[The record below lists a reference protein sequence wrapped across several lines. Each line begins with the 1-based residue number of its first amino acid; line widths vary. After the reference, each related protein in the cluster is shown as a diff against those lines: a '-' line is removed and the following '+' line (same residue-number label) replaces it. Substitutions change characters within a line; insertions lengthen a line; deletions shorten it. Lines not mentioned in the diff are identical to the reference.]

1 MRIFLVED
9 DPQLGDGLY
18 AGLRIA
24 GYAVDWV
31 LDGKHARQALRD
43 QSYGVCILDLG
54 LPRVD
59 GLSILKELRARE
71 DHTPVL
77 ILTARDAS
85 SDRVSGLDAG
95 ADDYLV
101 KPFDLPELLARVRAL
116 ARRTRGSAAPTLAHG
131 SIVLDPTSKRVTRG
145 GALVALS
152 AREYALL
159 HDLLTN
165 HGHIRTKAE
174 LEEGLYAWGDE
185 VESNTVEVYVH
196 HLRKKLGADLVR
208 TVRGQGYVI
217 GGDE

>member
-9 DPQLGDGLY
+9 DPLLGDGLL
-18 AGLRIA
+18 AGLKIA

-31 LDGKHARQALRD
+31 QDGEHARQALRA
-43 QSYGVCILDLG
+43 QTYGLCILDLE

-59 GLSILKELRARE
+59 GLSILKELRARK

-85 SDRVSGLDAG
+85 LDRVCGLDAG
-95 ADDYLV
+95 ADDYLT

-116 ARRTRGSAAPTLAHG
+116 ARRAVGNAAPTLTHG
-131 SIVLDPTSKRVTRG
+131 SIELDLISKRVTRG
-145 GALVALS
+145 GVPVALS

-159 HDLLTN
+159 RDLLAN
-165 HGHIRTKAE
+165 RGRIRAKAE
-174 LEEGLYAWGDE
+174 LEEGLYAWGEE

-196 HLRKKLGADLVR
+196 HLRKKLGASLIR

-217 GGDE
+217 GDDE

>member
-9 DPQLGDGLY
+9 DPQLGDGLV
-18 AGLRIA
+18 AGLKIA

-31 LDGKHARQALRD
+31 RDGGHARQALQD
-43 QSYGVCILDLG
+43 QSYGLCILDLG

-71 DHTPVL
+71 DQTPVL

-85 SDRVSGLDAG
+85 ADRVGGLDAG

-116 ARRTRGSAAPTLAHG
+116 VRRAGGHAAPTLAQG
-131 SIVLDPTSKRVTRG
+131 SIVLDPSSKRVTRD
-145 GALVALS
+145 GAPVTLS
-152 AREYALL
+152 AHEYALL
-159 HDLLTN
+159 HDLLT
-165 HGHIRTKAE
+165 HLGHIRTRAE
-174 LEEGLYAWGDE
+174 LEEGLYGWGDE
-185 VESNTVEVYVH
+185 VGSNTVEVYVH
-196 HLRKKLGADLVR
+196 HLRKKLGADLIQ

-217 GGDE
+217 GGDA

>member
-1 MRIFLVED
+1 MRIFLAED

-18 AGLRIA
+18 TGLKIA

-31 LDGKHARQALRD
+31 RDGEHARQALRD

-59 GLSILKELRARE
+59 GLSILKELRTR
-71 DHTPVL
+71 DDPTPVL

-85 SDRVSGLDAG
+85 SDRVNGLDTG

-116 ARRTRGSAAPTLAHG
+116 LRRAGGSAAPTLAQD
-131 SIVLDPTSKRVTRG
+131 SVTLDPTRKRVTRDG
-145 GALVALS
+145 VPVVLS
-152 AREYALL
+152 AHEYALL
-159 HDLLTN
+159 HDLLVN
-165 HGHIRTKAE
+165 LGRIRTKAE

-196 HLRKKLGADLVR
+196 HLRKKLGATLIR

>member
-1 MRIFLVED
+1 M
-9 DPQLGDGLY
+9 
-18 AGLRIA
+18 
-24 GYAVDWV
+24 DWV
-31 LDGKHARQALRD
+31 LDGEHARQALRD

-54 LPRVD
+54 LPRLD
-59 GLSILKELRARE
+59 GLSILKELRARN

-85 SDRVSGLDAG
+85 SDRVAGLDAG

-116 ARRTRGSAAPTLAHG
+116 ARRAGGNAAPTLVQG
-131 SIVLDPTSKRVTRG
+131 SVVLDPGSKRVTRDG
-145 GALVALS
+145 ELVALS

-159 HDLLTN
+159 HDLLAN
-165 HGHIRTKAE
+165 QGHIRTKAE
-174 LEEGLYAWGDE
+174 LEESLYAWGDE

-196 HLRKKLGADLVR
+196 HLRKKLGADLIQ

-217 GGDE
+217 GGDA

>member
-18 AGLRIA
+18 MALRIA

-31 LDGKHARQALRD
+31 RDGEHARQALRD
-43 QSYGVCILDLG
+43 QVYGVCILDLG

-59 GLSILKELRARE
+59 GLSILKEMRAYE
-71 DHTPVL
+71 NYTPVL

-85 SDRVSGLDAG
+85 SDRVGGLDAG

-116 ARRTRGSAAPTLAHG
+116 ARRSGGSVAPALVQGLIA
-131 SIVLDPTSKRVTRG
+131 LNPTSRRVTRD
-145 GALVALS
+145 GAYVALS
-152 AREYALL
+152 GREYALL

-165 HGHIRTKAE
+165 RGHIRTKAE

-196 HLRKKLGADLVR
+196 HLRKKLGADLIR
-208 TVRGQGYVI
+208 TIRGQGYVI
-217 GGDE
+217 GGAE

>member
-1 MRIFLVED
+1 MRVFLVED

-18 AGLRIA
+18 AGLKIA

-31 LDGKHARQALRD
+31 LDGEHARQALRD

-54 LPRVD
+54 LPRFD

-116 ARRTRGSAAPTLAHG
+116 ARRAGGSAVPVLTQG
-131 SIVLDPTSKRVTRG
+131 SIVLDPTSKRVTRD
-145 GALVALS
+145 GAPVALS

-159 HDLLTN
+159 HDLLAN
-165 HGHIRTKAE
+165 QGHIRTKTE

-196 HLRKKLGADLVR
+196 HLRKKLGANLIR
-208 TVRGQGYVI
+208 TIRGQGYVI

>member
-1 MRIFLVED
+1 MRIILVED
-9 DPQLGDGLY
+9 DPLLGDGLLV
-18 AGLRIA
+18 GLKIA

-31 LDGKHARQALRD
+31 QDGEHARQALQD
-43 QSYGVCILDLG
+43 QAYGLCILDLE
-54 LPRVD
+54 LPRMD
-59 GLSILKELRARE
+59 GLSILKELRARK

-85 SDRVSGLDAG
+85 SDRVGGLDAG
-95 ADDYLV
+95 ADDYLT

-116 ARRTRGSAAPTLAHG
+116 ARRAGGSAAPTLIHG
-131 SIVLDPTSKRVTRG
+131 SVELDPIGRRVTRD
-145 GALVALS
+145 GAPVALS

-159 HDLLTN
+159 HDLLAN
-165 HGHIRTKAE
+165 PGRIRTKTE

-196 HLRKKLGADLVR
+196 HLRKKLGASLIR

>member
-9 DPQLGDGLY
+9 DPLLGDGLM
-18 AGLRIA
+18 AGLKIA

-31 LDGKHARQALRD
+31 QDGEHARQALRD
-43 QSYGVCILDLG
+43 QTYGLCILDLE
-54 LPRVD
+54 LPRYD
-59 GLSILKELRARE
+59 GLSILKELRARK

-85 SDRVSGLDAG
+85 SDRVGGLDAG
-95 ADDYLV
+95 ADDYLT

-116 ARRTRGSAAPTLAHG
+116 TRRAVGNAAPTLTHG
-131 SIVLDPTSKRVTRG
+131 LIELDLISKRITRG
-145 GALVALS
+145 GVPVALS

-159 HDLLTN
+159 HDLLAN
-165 HGHIRTKAE
+165 QGRIRTKVE
-174 LEEGLYAWGDE
+174 LEEGLYAWGEE

-196 HLRKKLGADLVR
+196 HLRKKLGASLIR

-217 GGDE
+217 GNDE

>member
-9 DPQLGDGLY
+9 DPLLGDGLM
-18 AGLRIA
+18 AGLKIA

-31 LDGKHARQALRD
+31 QDGEHARRALQD
-43 QSYGVCILDLG
+43 QSYGLCILDLE
-54 LPRVD
+54 LPRCD
-59 GLSILKELRARE
+59 GLSILKELRARK

-85 SDRVSGLDAG
+85 ADRVSGLDAG
-95 ADDYLV
+95 ADDYLT

-116 ARRTRGSAAPTLAHG
+116 ARRAGGRAEPTLAHG
-131 SIVLDPTSKRVTRG
+131 SIVLDPIGKRVTRD
-145 GALVALS
+145 GAPVALS

-159 HDLLTN
+159 HDLLAN
-165 HGHIRTKAE
+165 QGRIRTKIE
-174 LEEGLYAWGDE
+174 LEEGLYAWGEE

-196 HLRKKLGADLVR
+196 HLRKKLGAELIR

-217 GGDE
+217 GGDA

>member
-1 MRIFLVED
+1 MRIFLAED
-9 DPQLGDGLY
+9 DPELGDGLY
-18 AGLRIA
+18 AALKIA

-31 LDGKHARQALRD
+31 RDGEHARQALRD
-43 QSYGVCILDLG
+43 QAYAVCILDLG

-59 GLSILKELRARE
+59 GLSILKALRARE
-71 DHTPVL
+71 DRTPVL

-85 SDRVSGLDAG
+85 SDRVGGLDAG

-116 ARRTRGSAAPTLAHG
+116 ARRAGGSAAPTLVQG
-131 SIVLDPTSKRVTRG
+131 RIVLDPTSKRVTRD
-145 GALVALS
+145 GAPVALS

-159 HDLLTN
+159 HDLLAN
-165 HGHIRTKAE
+165 QGHIRTKTE

-196 HLRKKLGADLVR
+196 HLRKKLGADLIR
-208 TVRGQGYVI
+208 TIRGQGYVI
-217 GGDE
+217 GGDK

>member
-1 MRIFLVED
+1 MRIILVED
-9 DPQLGDGLY
+9 DPLLGDSLYVGLK
-18 AGLRIA
+18 IA

-31 LDGKHARQALRD
+31 QDGEHARRALRD
-43 QSYGVCILDLG
+43 QHYGLCILDLA
-54 LPRVD
+54 LPRFD
-59 GLSILKELRARE
+59 GLSVLKELRARE

-77 ILTARDAS
+77 ILTARDTS

-95 ADDYLV
+95 ADDYLT

-116 ARRTRGSAAPTLAHG
+116 VRRAGGSAAPTLSQGAV
-131 SIVLDPTSKRVTRG
+131 VLDPISKRVTRD
-145 GALVALS
+145 GAPVALS

-159 HDLLTN
+159 HDLLAN
-165 HGHIRTKAE
+165 QGHIRTKTE

-196 HLRKKLGADLVR
+196 HLRKKLGANLIR
-208 TVRGQGYVI
+208 TIRGQGYVI

>member
-18 AGLRIA
+18 MALRIA
-24 GYAVDWV
+24 GHAVDWV
-31 LDGKHARQALRD
+31 RDGEHARQALRD
-43 QSYGVCILDLG
+43 QVYGVCILDLG

-59 GLSILKELRARE
+59 GLSIVKEMRALE
-71 DHTPVL
+71 NHTPVL

-85 SDRVSGLDAG
+85 SDRVDGLDAG

-116 ARRTRGSAAPTLAHG
+116 ARRSSGSVAPTLVQGLIA
-131 SIVLDPTSKRVTRG
+131 LNPTSRRVTRD
-145 GALVALS
+145 GAYVALS
-152 AREYALL
+152 GREYALL
-159 HDLLTN
+159 HDLLIN
-165 HGHIRTKAE
+165 RGHIRTKAE

-196 HLRKKLGADLVR
+196 HLRKKLGADLIR
-208 TVRGQGYVI
+208 TIRGQGYVI
-217 GGDE
+217 GDDE